1 MRRAFLLAFL
11 GLALAQ
17 ATYTVAPGD
26 TLYSI
31 ARRYGTTVEEL
42 MRLNGLESFLLQ
54 PGQVLK
60 LPRGKDPRGGPGG
73 HPLFPGAPLRHHRG
87 SPHALKRPLLPGD
100 QGGAGPEASRRGRG
114 ASAPSPGAGGLGPG
128 KPLLRAVLR
137 YLGVPYKYGANSPLA
152 LDCSAFVAQ
161 VYAELGVALPRTTK
175 EQYQAFPL

>member
-60 LPRGKDPRGGPGG
+60 LPRGKGPTWWPRGTPS
-73 HPLFPGAPLRHHRG
+73 FPWRAATAP
-87 SPHALKRPLLPGD
+87 PWK
-100 QGGAGPEASRRGRG
+100 
-114 ASAPSPGAGGLGPG
+114 PSCA
-128 KPLLRAVLR
+128 
-137 YLGVPYKYGANSPLA
+137 
-152 LDCSAFVAQ
+152 
-161 VYAELGVALPRTTK
+161 
-175 EQYQAFPL
+175 